1 MEKRRRS
8 NLIDKKINFVST
20 KITAENLSFN
30 HGKNIILNKI
40 NFTINK
46 GELFLIRGKSGGGKS
61 TILDL
66 ICGFI
71 KPSEGSI
78 NVFGL
83 TPSILKYENYLHPYV
98 SILRKNQM

>member
-46 GELFLIRGKSGGGKS
+46 GELF
-61 TILDL
+61 
-66 ICGFI
+66 
-71 KPSEGSI
+71 
-78 NVFGL
+78 
-83 TPSILKYENYLHPYV
+83 
-98 SILRKNQM
+98 